1 MDKRLILLRH
11 GETGFPGKY
20 IGSTDVALVKSGRE
34 QIKRLKPLFAR
45 TKIDLLLASPML
57 RCRQSCEIL
66 FPDYSVSF
74 AEELREID
82 FGRWEGL
89 SFTEIKHSHPGHISQ
104 WADWSVDFCFPGGE
118 KISSFIERIAVIGR
132 KIEKA
137 QETNIFVVAHGG
149 VIRALICWFLR
160 LAPENYLLFK
170 LDKAKFAV
178 LDLFSEGGVLTG
190 FNMGATWE
198 G

>member
-1 MDKRLILLRH
+1 MHKRLILLRH

-20 IGSTDVALVKSGRE
+20 IGSSDVELDDSGRE
-34 QIKRLKPLFAR
+34 QIKNLKPLFAKTR
-45 TKIDLLLASPML
+45 IDLLLASPML

-66 FPDYSVSF
+66 FPESSVSF

-89 SFTEIKHSHPGHISQ
+89 SFTEIERSDPGHISQ
-104 WADWSVDFCFPGGE
+104 WANWSVDFCFPDGE
-118 KISSFIERIAVIGR
+118 KISSFIERLTVIAEQ
-132 KIEKA
+132 IEKR
-137 QETNIFVVAHGG
+137 QEKNIFIVAHGG
-149 VIRALICWFLR
+149 VIRALICRFLR

-178 LDLFSEGGVLTG
+178 IDLFIEGGVLSG